1 MRLIEAICRSKYLQ
15 GLSRRWRKKAG
26 KRRLGNPIASSSSD
40 LIRMNPRQYWA
51 STDPQ
56 YNGSAKG
63 FPIRCGL
70 KRTALSVI
78 RRFNIIFLP
87 RFIVRNV
94 QLDEQKM
101 EISCHHFGQRNV
113 SIFLI
118 DSSFWMDKK
127 EGGNIWFHLFIL
139 EEWMNIPFKWIRSEY
154 FFCDKTDLQS
164 ASVVTHKPIERRT
177 MGDAINYNNALQ
189 NVSAA
194 SLFSRFLGPKIHIH
208 KFP

>member
-127 EGGNIWFHLFIL
+127 RGRKHLISFVYFGRMNEYSIQMDSIRIFFLWQNWSSERVSRNSQANRKENNGGT
-139 EEWMNIPFKWIRSEY
+139 R
-154 FFCDKTDLQS
+154 
-164 ASVVTHKPIERRT
+164 
-177 MGDAINYNNALQ
+177 
-189 NVSAA
+189 
-194 SLFSRFLGPKIHIH
+194 
-208 KFP
+208 